1 MPLLRGIEMAREFNR
16 TDRLADAVQRLL
28 AQAIQF
34 EIRDPRVGMVNIND
48 VEVSRDLSF
57 ARVFVTFVDRES
69 DEEINEAVTALN
81 KASGFLR
88 SILAKELDIRVTPR
102 LSFIYDKTSV
112 NGQHLSHLIDKA
124 VAEDRAHGGDDQDSE
139 QD

>member
-1 MPLLRGIEMAREFNR
+1 MAREFNR

-34 EIRDPRVGMVNIND
+34 EVRDPRVGMVNIND

-57 ARVFVTFVDRES
+57 ARVFVTFVDRET
-69 DEEINEAVTALN
+69 DEDIEKAVTALN

-88 SILAKELDIRVTPR
+88 SILAKELDIRITPR

-124 VAEDRAHGGDDQDSE
+124 VAEDRCNGDDDQDSQ